1 MRKTWTTSQGGRP
14 PGTPLQA
21 TACRSPVPTMVVV
34 MITKWSWWSRRGHA
48 QWNSKSRG
56 PEVRGQVEST
66 HGLQINWSDFIMS
79 SVIQRVPAYAAIAA
93 YILVHCKYT
102 AFWYIVCKERVP
114 LPPYHNHYCFP
125 TLHVQGSYLSFR
137 EASYGKPHEH
147 ACNA

>member
-1 MRKTWTTSQGGRP
+1 MQVSCANHGGGHDHEVVMVVTKGVMRNGI
-14 PGTPLQA
+14 
-21 TACRSPVPTMVVV
+21 RSP
-34 MITKWSWWSRRGHA
+34 G
-48 QWNSKSRG
+48 
-56 PEVRGQVEST
+56 GQVEST

-79 SVIQRVPAYAAIAA
+79 SVIKRVPAYAAIAA

-102 AFWYIVCKERVP
+102 AFWYIVCRERVP
-114 LPPYHNHYCFP
+114 PPPYHNDYCFP